1 MIYHV
6 AIEGDMMVSKLKWQV
21 VIVTVALMLAV
32 LLGGFNLY
40 QNRILPEKIAKDIKS
55 SQYVK
60 SADVSI
66 GNSGYIA
73 NIKLSKIDNLMTAY
87 TSIEKIINKYPVKIE
102 MRIIDNPNDK
112 LNNIYYEDQFAIYQ
126 AIQNGDYIEMSKIV
140 DKNSNDKGV
149 KTNIYI
155 DESNIYLSIYDG
167 QNYLYKIIPRSTK
180 GE

>member
-1 MIYHV
+1 MF
-6 AIEGDMMVSKLKWQV
+6 SKLKWQI
-21 VIVTVALMLAV
+21 VIVTVTLALGI

-40 QNRILPEKIAKDIKS
+40 QNHILPEKIANDIKS
-55 SQYVK
+55 SEYVK

-102 MRIIDNPNDK
+102 MKIIDNPNDK

-140 DKNSNDKGV
+140 DKNGSDKGA

-167 QNYLYKIIPRSTK
+167 QNYLYKIIPRNTK